1 MSPAPGRAEEKE
13 EIQLSDEQL
22 VRDCLKGRDAAWSAL
37 IRRYKNL
44 IFSIPIRYGFS
55 QEDSA
60 DIFQAVCMDLLA
72 ELPRLRKPKALAGW
86 LIQVTRNKCFHR
98 KLDGQRHPVQEMGS
112 DDPLAAGQTAD
123 SLVAEFQQDQLLREA
138 LAELAP
144 RCRQLVYML
153 FFEMPARPYEQVAKD
168 LKLAPGSI
176 GFIRRRCLDKLRE
189 RLEQMGF

>member
-72 ELPRLRKPKALAGW
+72 ELPRLRKPKALARW

-144 RCRQLVYML
+144 RGRHLVTCCSS
-153 FFEMPARPYEQVAKD
+153 RCQQVLDPKHE
-168 LKLAPGSI
+168 LVQKPFRLTTLGRRIREILTGGLAASAG
-176 GFIRRRCLDKLRE
+176 K
-189 RLEQMGF
+189 